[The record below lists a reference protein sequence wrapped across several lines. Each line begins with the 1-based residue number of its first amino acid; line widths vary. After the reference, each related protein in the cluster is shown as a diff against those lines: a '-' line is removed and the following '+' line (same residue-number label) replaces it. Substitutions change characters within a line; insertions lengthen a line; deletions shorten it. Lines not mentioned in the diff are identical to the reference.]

1 LHFCRGRGRGTAGRH
16 PARDVVYSIS
26 HAYAHWRARRK
37 PMSTAKSIPAI
48 RQTSGFDIRLWRR
61 ELAGYPTG
69 GYRIFLLAIVVLAN
83 IVFTWTVAA
92 GTAAT
97 PVMFVHFGM
106 TLNYYADL
114 LVIAGV
120 CGGVAA
126 YITSFGDK
134 WGRANMVVI
143 GLAINAVFALWA
155 VPDAPSK
162 TWFSIFTCIL
172 YFADGAIFVGTPA
185 LVRDFSPQMQRGL
198 AMGFW
203 TLGPVAGYF
212 VLSAVAQAYLPAV
225 GVTFGNWQQLYRFS
239 GYAAIVMFVICLFL
253 LRELSPGV
261 RSQRMAAM
269 HERVLVEAKAGG
281 LDLAA
286 MTKNRW
292 RQMLHVNTVLSPI
305 AINLF
310 LVIYFT
316 AIAYF
321 VFYLPAFLG
330 FSLSSFNGIQ
340 EIYWG
345 VDIVALLVFGFI
357 SDKTMVRKPFMVV
370 GSVGTIIAIILLLN
384 AKHGVSF
391 TNMALILS
399 FLSASLACCYGP
411 WFASFTE
418 TLESYNPGLIA
429 TGSSLYGFATRLV
442 GVPFGLIIPHIVGS
456 PLETASGWKTWFYI
470 CIGCVVVFVPFIF
483 TMHGPWRPSTA
494 RAAYR
499 AHQERVAE
507 ELSRLKA
514 GEPALEK

>member
-1 LHFCRGRGRGTAGRH
+1 
-16 PARDVVYSIS
+16 
-26 HAYAHWRARRK
+26 
-37 PMSTAKSIPAI
+37 MSTTKPVAAQQP
-48 RQTSGFDIRLWRR
+48 TSGFDLGRLWRR
-61 ELAGYPTG
+61 DLPSYPTG
-69 GYRIFLLAIVVLAN
+69 RYRIFLLAIVVLAN

-97 PVMFVHFGM
+97 TVIFPHFGM
-106 TLNYYADL
+106 TLNYYSDL
-114 LVIAGV
+114 LVVAGI
-120 CGGVAA
+120 CGGLAA
-126 YITSFGDK
+126 YVTSFGDK

-143 GLAINAVFALWA
+143 GLAVNAVFALVA

-162 TWFSIFTCIL
+162 TWYSVFTCLL
-172 YFADGAIFVGTPA
+172 YLADGAIFVGTPA
-185 LVRDFSPQMQRGL
+185 LVRDFSPQLQRGL

-212 VLSAVAQAYLPAV
+212 VLSAVAQAYLPQVVSFA
-225 GVTFGNWQQLYRFS
+225 NWQQLYRFS
-239 GYAAIVMFVICLFL
+239 GYAAIVMFVICLIF

-269 HERVLVEAKAGG
+269 NERVLVEARAEG
-281 LDLAA
+281 LDLEALR
-286 MTKNRW
+286 KNRW

-330 FSLSSFNGIQ
+330 FSLSAFNGIQ

-345 VDIVALLVFGFI
+345 VNIVALLLIGYI
-357 SDKTMVRKPFMVV
+357 SDKLMVRKPFMVI
-370 GSVGTIIAIILLLN
+370 GSAGTVIAIVLLLN
-384 AKHGVSF
+384 AHRGVSF
-391 TNMALILS
+391 TSMALILS
-399 FLSASLACCYGP
+399 LLSASLGCCYGP

-418 TLESYNPGLIA
+418 TLESYNPALIA

-442 GVPFGLIIPHIVGS
+442 GVPFGIIIPHIVGS
-456 PLETASGWKTWFYI
+456 PVQTASGWRDWFYV

-483 TMHGPWRPSTA
+483 TMHGPWSPRKA
-494 RAAYR
+494 RADFQ
-499 AHQERVAE
+499 AHQDKVTAE
-507 ELSRLKA
+507 IARLQA
-514 GEPALEK
+514 AEPALGS

>member
-1 LHFCRGRGRGTAGRH
+1 
-16 PARDVVYSIS
+16 
-26 HAYAHWRARRK
+26 
-37 PMSTAKSIPAI
+37 MSTTKPVPALHH
-48 RQTSGFDIRLWRR
+48 TSGFDIGRLWHRDLR
-61 ELAGYPTG
+61 SYPTG

-97 PVMFVHFGM
+97 TVTFPHFGM
-106 TLNYYADL
+106 TLNYYSDL
-114 LVIAGV
+114 LVVAGV
-120 CGGVAA
+120 CGGLAA

-143 GLAINAVFALWA
+143 GLLINAVFALWA
-155 VPDAPSK
+155 VPDAPNK
-162 TWFSIFTCIL
+162 TWYSVFTCLL
-172 YFADGAIFVGTPA
+172 YLADGAIFVGTPA

-212 VLSAVAQAYLPAV
+212 VLSAVANAYLPQA
-225 GVTFGNWQQLYRFS
+225 VTFANWQQLYRFS
-239 GYAAIVMFVICLFL
+239 GYAAIVMFLICLFF

-261 RSQRMAAM
+261 RSQRMAALN
-269 HERVLVEAKAGG
+269 ERVLVEARAEG
-281 LDLAA
+281 LDLEALR
-286 MTKNRW
+286 KNRW

-310 LVIYFT
+310 LIIYFT

-321 VFYLPAFLG
+321 VFYLPEFLG
-330 FSLSSFNGIQ
+330 FSLNAFNGIQ

-345 VDIVALLVFGFI
+345 VNIVALLVIGFI
-357 SDKTMVRKPFMVV
+357 SDRLMVRKPFMII
-370 GSVGTIIAIILLLN
+370 GAIGTIVAIILLIN

-391 TNMALILS
+391 TAMALILS
-399 FLSASLACCYGP
+399 LLSASLGCGYGP

-418 TLESYNPGLIA
+418 TLESYNPALIA

-442 GVPFGLIIPHIVGS
+442 GVPFGIIIPHIVGS
-456 PLETASGWKTWFYI
+456 PLQTASGWRNWFYV

-483 TMHGPWRPSTA
+483 TMHGHWSPRKA
-494 RAAYR
+494 HAEYQK
-499 AHQERVAE
+499 HQEMVAAE
-507 ELSRLKA
+507 ISRLKA
-514 GEPALEK
+514 AEPALEN